1 MHLLPSIDIDWSD
14 KKQTR
19 HVDQKVVLELKGTC
33 FTSFRFSICKCCNL
47 IIHLGNPYPRI
58 FPDSTYNKNLLHN
71 ILLSEVSKDYYK
83 QKTAQEEERSDKDVS
98 EVD

>member
-33 FTSFRFSICKCCNL
+33 ATSFVFSIC
-47 IIHLGNPYPRI
+47 IAIFHLGNPYPRI

-83 QKTAQEEERSDKDVS
+83 QKTAQEKERSDKDVS